1 LYCKKNHHL
10 PQTASQKLRNHI
22 MLCLLG
28 DEYKPVVAQKHRE
41 GSKPSQTHLPTS
53 SHIVFYSPE
62 AGKDVQS
69 T

>member
-1 LYCKKNHHL
+1 
-10 PQTASQKLRNHI
+10 

-41 GSKPSQTHLPTS
+41 GSKPSQTHLPMS

-62 AGKDVQS
+62 AGKKRYTVN
-69 T
+69 